1 MYGKSLARRSAN
13 KDDASVKKRHVYPI
27 LRYDEY
33 LAGHDVDLSM
43 LISVPKVLDDATAA
57 ELEAQRLNDLRP
69 DKGSRYW
76 AALSRMAVVGEES
89 TPQNQDEFTSRA
101 AGLAAAIRLGY
112 EVERNDPNIGFETP
126 PDDEIEWLAAWLV
139 SEGWSQTP

>member
-1 MYGKSLARRSAN
+1 M
-13 KDDASVKKRHVYPI
+13 KKRHVYPI

-43 LISVPKVLDDATAA
+43 LISVPKVLEDADAA

-69 DKGSRYW
+69 DNGSRYW
-76 AALSRMAVVGEES
+76 AVLSRMAV
-89 TPQNQDEFTSRA
+89 TPAYGTAQDQDDFSGRA
-101 AGLAAAIRLGY
+101 AELAAAIRLGY
-112 EVERNDPNIGFETP
+112 EVERDDPNIGFESP

-139 SEGWSQTP
+139 SEGWTQTR